1 MSSKTNAVML
11 ALVGI
16 EVLVFLIPTTLV
28 YLAGLG
34 WALIPIFAKVR
45 EPATQ
50 STLPISIDF
59 LRVVGILIVLGYA
72 LLSLWWLVVIF
83 RKITIQKIPRFIWL
97 GVCLGVLA
105 AIVSLIACLNE
116 FGIPKISMHTLD
128 MLEVASLL
136 GGGPLILVVTVLSA
150 MHFRVGLHP

>member
-1 MSSKTNAVML
+1 MSRKTNAVML

-16 EVLVFLIPTTLV
+16 EILVFLMPTTLV

-34 WALIPIFAKVR
+34 WTLIPIFAKVR

-50 STLPISIDF
+50 STLPIPIDF
-59 LRVVGILIVLGYA
+59 LGFFGIMIVLGYA
-72 LLSLWWLVVIF
+72 LLSLWWLVFTF
-83 RKITIQKIPRFIWL
+83 RKITIQEIPRFIWL

-116 FGIPKISMHTLD
+116 LGIPKISMHTLD
-128 MLEVASLL
+128 MLKVASLL
-136 GGGPLILVVTVLSA
+136 GGGPLVLVVTVFSA